1 MRFIWHSLKNESWSS
16 KVALVTHCFF
26 KLLFCN
32 IRRGI
37 CVPFL
42 LVKPVLHNQTHTWS
56 ETWISNFPEVTLL
69 DLVYC
74 SKVSC
79 TKVSLEHFWYLV
91 SITLT
96 APISICL
103 FVPLLPFFQN
113 KLFAFLQFVWRYVPI
128 IYCTSL
134 YWRNYL
140 YNTMLNIAVT
150 LV

>member
-56 ETWISNFPEVTLL
+56 ETWISNFPEVSLL

-79 TKVSLEHFWYLV
+79 TEVSTFLV
-91 SITLT
+91 FSKHNFDSSDIN
-96 APISICL
+96 L
-103 FVPLLPFFQN
+103 FVCS
-113 KLFAFLQFVWRYVPI
+113 A
-128 IYCTSL
+128 
-134 YWRNYL
+134 
-140 YNTMLNIAVT
+140 IAILSKQTVCFPAICVT
-150 LV
+150 LCPNHTVRVYIGVITCTIRCWTLQ